1 MNSNERRLKILYM
14 LQSGKR
20 ITSRTLME
28 EFGISKRT
36 VFRDLQVIQKLGV
49 PVTHYP
55 DTGYGVLRDGLIP
68 AIMFTFRELSVI
80 MMGLSFVKAQV
91 DQEMVNDAKNVSL
104 KIRSAIPA
112 SLQTQMN
119 TLESKTL
126 VSPFIRNIENRNSG
140 GDWFTLCSA
149 FVEKSPVSFDY
160 RDRKKRTSR
169 RTIDPHLLV
178 HYTDHWNVI
187 GFCHSRKSLRNFMLS
202 RMDNIT
208 LDDRPFLRRL
218 DYQNEELLYGRSKEN
233 IPVTIKA
240 NIEKSFSLLTGL
252 PGKVVTR
259 SLDNET
265 LTLTFLIDDLDFINE
280 WLLQFGRHV
289 TICDPDILVEK
300 RKEYL
305 KELIEALQPASTP

>member
-36 VFRDLQVIQKLGV
+36 VFRDLQVIHKLGV

-68 AIMFTFRELSVI
+68 AIMFTFRELAVI

-91 DQEMVNDAKNVSL
+91 DQEMVNDAENVSL

-112 SLQTQMN
+112 SLQAQMN

-126 VSPFIRNIENRNSG
+126 VSPYIPNIGNRNSG
-140 GDWFTLCSA
+140 GDWFALCSA
-149 FVEKSPVSFDY
+149 FVEKRPVSFDY

-208 LDDRPFLRRL
+208 LDDRPFLRRQ
-218 DYQNEELLYGRSKEN
+218 DYKNEELLYGRSEGN
-233 IPVTIKA
+233 IPVTIRV

-252 PGKVVTR
+252 PGKVIAR
-259 SLDNET
+259 SSDNDT
-265 LTLTFLIDDLDFINE
+265 VTLTFLIDDLDFINE

-289 TICDPDILVEK
+289 TICEPKALVER
-300 RKEYL
+300 RKTYL
-305 KELIEALQPASTP
+305 KELIEATGPVSSI

>member
-91 DQEMVNDAKNVSL
+91 DQEMVNDAENVSL

-233 IPVTIKA
+233 IPVTIKV

>member
-36 VFRDLQVIQKLGV
+36 VFRDLQVIQRLGV
-49 PVTHYP
+49 PVTHYG

-91 DQEMVNDAKNVSL
+91 DQEMVSDAENVSL

-112 SLQTQMN
+112 SLQAQMN

-126 VSPFIRNIENRNSG
+126 VSPYIQNIGKRESG

-149 FVEKSPVSFDY
+149 FVEKRPVSFDY
-160 RDRKKRTSR
+160 RDRKKRVSR

-187 GFCHSRKSLRNFMLS
+187 GFCHNRKSLRNFMLS

-208 LDDRPFLRRL
+208 MAYRPFLRKRGY
-218 DYQNEELLYGRSKEN
+218 DNDELLYGRAEEN
-233 IPVTIKA
+233 IRVTIQVD
-240 NIEKSFSLLTGL
+240 IEKSFSLLTGL
-252 PGKVVTR
+252 PGKVLAQSFDNTR
-259 SLDNET
+259 
-265 LTLTFLIDDLDFINE
+265 LTVTFLIDDLDFINE
-280 WLLQFGRHV
+280 WLLQFGRYV
-289 TICDPDILVEK
+289 TIKEPELLVQK
-300 RKEYL
+300 RREYL
-305 KELIEALQPASTP
+305 RELIEALQPAL